1 MYNLDQAEFMQGV
14 EITPEMREIKEAL
27 QVLAKLDSS
36 TDPEVILNMEE
47 KTKSF
52 QHEGIVSELQ
62 EKIRNVKSLM
72 TGQPAH
78 EIIMTDV
85 DGNEVLLS
93 SFKGKNIYLDCW
105 ATWCGP
111 CIQESPAFVALSEK
125 YKDKDIVFIQ
135 LSTDNSRKTWLSYL
149 KQKESVVPQFNSV
162 DNEGLRVNWQIKYIP
177 RFILIDKE
185 FNIVESFAPRP
196 SDPEITEHL
205 DALLAK

>member
-1 MYNLDQAEFMQGV
+1 MLFSWNVFSQGIQF
-14 EITPEMREIKEAL
+14 E
-27 QVLAKLDSS
+27 
-36 TDPEVILNMEE
+36 
-47 KTKSF
+47 
-52 QHEGIVSELQ
+52 
-62 EKIRNVKSLM
+62 
-72 TGQPAH
+72 TGSWK
-78 EIIMTDV
+78 
-85 DGNEVLLS
+85 EVLQKAKQENKLI
-93 SFKGKNIYLDCW
+93 FVDLYT
-105 ATWCGP
+105 TWCGP
-111 CIQESPAFVALSEK
+111 CIQESPAFAALSEK

-205 DALLAK
+205 DALISKSNCRIFFRQLLFSG

>member
-1 MYNLDQAEFMQGV
+1 
-14 EITPEMREIKEAL
+14 MR
-27 QVLAKLDSS
+27 
-36 TDPEVILNMEE
+36 N
-47 KTKSF
+47 
-52 QHEGIVSELQ
+52 
-62 EKIRNVKSLM
+62 IR
-72 TGQPAH
+72 
-78 EIIMTDV
+78 I
-85 DGNEVLLS
+85 
-93 SFKGKNIYLDCW
+93 
-105 ATWCGP
+105 
-111 CIQESPAFVALSEK
+111 
-125 YKDKDIVFIQ
+125 KDIVFIQ

>member
-1 MYNLDQAEFMQGV
+1 ML
-14 EITPEMREIKEAL
+14 TLTKENFA
-27 QVLAKLDSS
+27 Q
-36 TDPEVILNMEE
+36 
-47 KTKSF
+47 
-52 QHEGIVSELQ
+52 
-62 EKIRNVKSLM
+62 
-72 TGQPAH
+72 
-78 EIIMTDV
+78 
-85 DGNEVLLS
+85 EVLQSDRPVLVD
-93 SFKGKNIYLDCW
+93 FW

-111 CIQESPAFVALSEK
+111 CIQESPAFAALSEK

-196 SDPEITEHL
+196 SDPEIVKSL
-205 DALLAK
+205 DTLIEE